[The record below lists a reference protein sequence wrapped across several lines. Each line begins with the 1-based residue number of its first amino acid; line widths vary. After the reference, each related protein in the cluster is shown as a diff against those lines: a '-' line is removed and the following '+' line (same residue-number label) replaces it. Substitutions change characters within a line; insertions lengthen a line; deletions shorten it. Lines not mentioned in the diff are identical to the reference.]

1 MVSRVTV
8 CKYDIIVDLGI
19 TTFVDDGGRVVVHIS
34 LSCCASLS
42 LSITVLIITES
53 N

>member
-19 TTFVDDGGRVVVHIS
+19 TTFVDDGGRVAVH
-34 LSCCASLS
+34 LSLS
-42 LSITVLIITES
+42 LNELIITKS
-53 N
+53 K